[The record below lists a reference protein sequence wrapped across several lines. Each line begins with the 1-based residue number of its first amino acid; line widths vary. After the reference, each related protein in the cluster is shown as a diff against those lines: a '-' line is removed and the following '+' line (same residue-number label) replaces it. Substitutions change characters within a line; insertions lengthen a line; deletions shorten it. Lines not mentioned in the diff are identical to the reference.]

1 MTPHFPPR
9 SSYSAQ
15 LPSMLV
21 ILICAALTPRV
32 LVAATYH
39 VNPAA
44 QSAADT
50 NPGTETTPWKTIS
63 RAASA
68 QELQPGDTVM
78 VHSGVY
84 REHVEVKVSGQPERP
99 ITFTAAPGA
108 RVVLKG
114 SEMARGRWQKL
125 AEQADRKE
133 PYPNAFT
140 GVWRLVLGD
149 EYFTD
154 ARFQGS
160 YQDKTHRWVSQVF
173 INDNKPLQRI
183 GLDPIYKSDEYL
195 KLAVVGRGLADMIE
209 DSFFFDPSDQSLC
222 IKIAGEPAWFA
233 IEVGVR
239 GFVLTA
245 ENIHDVVIRGLE
257 LRHNRQPGGQWP
269 MVSMGQ
275 CERVVVEDCRIYG
288 SDFCGLGLGR
298 SRDCVVRRCDLSY
311 NGNTGLGM
319 GECRDCTIEDCTTL
333 FTAVYMGCPEYGPYQ
348 RTVASNHADYNVY
361 ANTGWTPTLRHSW
374 NPDNTLAQWQERF
387 QEDLHST
394 LLPVEFELTGTRFAM
409 KTCQGL
415 NSLAPLPDEVC
426 SVLPAFTH
434 AGCRRIQWPPKAE

>member
-1 MTPHFPPR
+1 MTRQFPPR
-9 SSYSAQ
+9 SSYSTQ

-21 ILICAALTPRV
+21 ILIYAALTPRV

-50 NPGTETTPWKTIS
+50 NPGTESAPWKTVS

-78 VHSGVY
+78 IHSGVY
-84 REHVEVKVSGQPERP
+84 REHIEVKVSGQPERP
-99 ITFTAAPGA
+99 ITFAAAPGA

-114 SEMARGRWQKL
+114 SELARGRWQKL
-125 AEQADRKE
+125 AEQAERKE

-160 YQDKTHRWVSQVF
+160 YQDKTQRWVSQVF
-173 INDNKPLQRI
+173 INESKPLQRI
-183 GLDPIYKSDEYL
+183 GLDPIYKNDEYL

-209 DSFFFDPSDQSLC
+209 DSFFFDPSDQSLY

-257 LRHNRQPGGQWP
+257 LRHNLPAIGPTG
-269 MVSMGQ
+269 
-275 CERVVVEDCRIYG
+275 
-288 SDFCGLGLGR
+288 
-298 SRDCVVRRCDLSY
+298 
-311 NGNTGLGM
+311 TGL
-319 GECRDCTIEDCTTL
+319 
-333 FTAVYMGCPEYGPYQ
+333 
-348 RTVASNHADYNVY
+348 
-361 ANTGWTPTLRHSW
+361 TP
-374 NPDNTLAQWQERF
+374 AE
-387 QEDLHST
+387 
-394 LLPVEFELTGTRFAM
+394 TRR
-409 KTCQGL
+409 
-415 NSLAPLPDEVC
+415 S
-426 SVLPAFTH
+426 
-434 AGCRRIQWPPKAE
+434 II